1 MLSGARAVA
10 RCTRVLAARLIS
22 RAHARSFGLEPE
34 TDKLA
39 ARNARFGGAAVR
51 RNAVWSCALR
61 VRCSRALAVQ
71 AVEAPEDAAK
81 KAARLARFGSADDSA
96 LQAEVAQKKAARGGG
111 RGAAAEKPAAVAA
124 PAAPLDPEFEAKKK
138 ARMERFAVAA
148 AEPTA

>member
-1 MLSGARAVA
+1 M
-10 RCTRVLAARLIS
+10 
-22 RAHARSFGLEPE
+22 
-34 TDKLA
+34 
-39 ARNARFGGAAVR
+39 
-51 RNAVWSCALR
+51 
-61 VRCSRALAVQ
+61 RCSRALAAQ
-71 AVEAPEDAAK
+71 AAEAPEDAAK

-96 LQAEVAQKKAARGGG
+96 LQAEVAQKKAAHGGG